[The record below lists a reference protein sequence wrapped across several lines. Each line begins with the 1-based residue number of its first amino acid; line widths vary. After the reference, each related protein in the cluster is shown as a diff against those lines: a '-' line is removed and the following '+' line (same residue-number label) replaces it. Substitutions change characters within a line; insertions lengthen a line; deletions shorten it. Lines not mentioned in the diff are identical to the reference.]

1 MSVNYSAVV
10 LIGVDYDDLT
20 FQALTDEAKEMIRE
34 DARQY
39 SNAAYMI
46 DGDDLRITN
55 QDEVEKA
62 WEEEAEELFNEN
74 KLEICHEWFGFD
86 ATIGNYFSGEIHYV
100 GVEVVLKSDATYDR
114 EIEQVMKYV
123 DLKPELH
130 NGVLVW

>member
-20 FQALTDEAKEMIRE
+20 FQSLTDEAKEMVRE

-39 SNAAYMI
+39 SNAAYTI

-55 QDEVEKA
+55 QDEVDQA
-62 WEEEAEELFNEN
+62 CEEEAEELFNEN

-100 GVEVVLKSDATYDR
+100 GVEIALKQEGNYED
-114 EIEQVMKYV
+114 EIEQILKYV
-123 DLKPELH
+123 QLKPSLH
-130 NGVLVW
+130 KGVLVS